1 MAKVQI
7 EDDYVDIQ
15 LSLLEKLG
23 RAEHSRRVPLL
34 HIKGVDTYPP
44 DDAER
49 GWSDVSREGH
59 RWQGASMFDD
69 TLPLLLRAR
78 GPRESSRMLTIDLC
92 DEDVQR
98 VLIELDDESP
108 EIVADRI
115 RLAVAA
121 AQASAIGQMRARS
134 AGRELPPMPASEP
147 PPPPALGDSL
157 SDTGEYG
164 IPYRITP
171 LPAIYSDPAP
181 PMRLD
186 DDGSLAKL
194 GVWLIAFGIL
204 GVLTG
209 AILLSAGAIPGLLA
223 IGAGTACACMGG
235 IALAVVAQHQ

>member
-44 DDAER
+44 ENPDL
-49 GWSDVSREGH
+49 GWSDAPREDQRRG
-59 RWQGASMFDD
+59 GSMFDD
-69 TLPLLLRAR
+69 NLPSMLRSRDA
-78 GPRESSRMLTIDLC
+78 RESSRMLTIDLC

-98 VLIELDDESP
+98 VLVELDDESP

-121 AQASAIGQMRARS
+121 AQASAIEQMRARS
-134 AGRELPPMPASEP
+134 AGRELPPMPRSEL
-147 PPPPALGDSL
+147 PPPPAFGDPM
-157 SDTGEYG
+157 SDTGPHG

-171 LPAIYSDPAP
+171 LPAIYSEPAP

-186 DDGSLAKL
+186 DDRSLAKL
-194 GVWLIAFGIL
+194 GAWLIGFGIL
-204 GVLTG
+204 GVVTG
-209 AILLSAGAIPGLLA
+209 AIMLSAGALPGLLA

-235 IALAVVAQHQ
+235 VALAVVAQHQ

>member
-44 DDAER
+44 ENPHLGWVDAL
-49 GWSDVSREGH
+49 RESQPTSSG
-59 RWQGASMFDD
+59 SMFDGG
-69 TLPLLLRAR
+69 LPSSFRAR
-78 GPRESSRMLTIDLC
+78 DSRESSRMLTIDLC

-98 VLIELDDESP
+98 VLVELDDESP

-121 AQASAIGQMRARS
+121 AQASAIEQMRARS
-134 AGRELPPMPASEP
+134 AGRELPPMPRSEP
-147 PPPPALGDSL
+147 PPPPPFGDL
-157 SDTGEYG
+157 MSDTGPHG

-171 LPAIYSDPAP
+171 LPPIYSEPAP

-186 DDGSLAKL
+186 DDRSLTKL
-194 GVWLIAFGIL
+194 GAWLIGFGIL
-204 GVLTG
+204 GLVTG
-209 AILLSAGAIPGLLA
+209 AIMLSAGALPGLLA
-223 IGAGTACACMGG
+223 IGAGTASACMGG
-235 IALAVVAQHQ
+235 VALAVVAQHQ